1 MTDKIKEETKINGYN
16 IFRGDRNE
24 IKQGG
29 TAIYLHNNIDGEI
42 ITSYSKN
49 KCDMVAIKVKSLNL
63 INIVCYRPPKTKM
76 VDFKPMIDEIK
87 KIFSEMERPDPTI
100 IWTGDFNFPFVK
112 WQECSSGGTTW
123 EYKPEENTMLDE
135 KEQFK
140 YVMELSSN
148 YNLLQ
153 LIDKPTRDKNTLDLI
168 FTNEMELFSNCEIS
182 KSGLS
187 DHNFIECTTTIK
199 TDKTKDENSNQKN
212 SGLRELNFFSNK
224 IKWDEIINEIT
235 NINWKEVLK
244 DKNTHECT
252 ETLNKIINEICLK
265 YIPPRGKNS
274 GKRNIPK
281 VRKKLIGR
289 LKMLRRKIRKSNC
302 EKRLEELN
310 EKIVETDKLIL
321 EARRV

>member
-29 TAIYLHNNIDGEI
+29 TAIYLHNNIDGEM

-199 TDKTKDENSNQKN
+199 TDKTKDENSNK
-212 SGLRELNFFSNK
+212 
-224 IKWDEIINEIT
+224 
-235 NINWKEVLK
+235 
-244 DKNTHECT
+244 
-252 ETLNKIINEICLK
+252 
-265 YIPPRGKNS
+265 
-274 GKRNIPK
+274 
-281 VRKKLIGR
+281 
-289 LKMLRRKIRKSNC
+289 
-302 EKRLEELN
+302 
-310 EKIVETDKLIL
+310 KIVD
-321 EARRV
+321 